1 MRNISEV
8 LPILC
13 RSNISMATTF
23 FSMLSLFEFIALL
36 YTNEKKNMYIYIFF
50 IIVSNSKTYINE
62 MKKAKSPLEKFI
74 ALYVMYKYF
83 IFCILF
89 FSNLIFSHDKR
100 EKQKWVNNDDR
111 FFSMI
116 EILERFRKFEAS
128 RVALFADISV
138 SMSNL

>member
-1 MRNISEV
+1 
-8 LPILC
+8 
-13 RSNISMATTF
+13 
-23 FSMLSLFEFIALL
+23 
-36 YTNEKKNMYIYIFF
+36 MYIYIFF

-89 FSNLIFSHDKR
+89 FSNLIFSHER

-111 FFSMI
+111 FRW
-116 EILERFRKFEAS
+116 LKF
-128 RVALFADISV
+128 
-138 SMSNL
+138 